1 MPTNYKLLF
10 SYFTILF
17 FFEMMEALNDNERN
31 WTAEKPGVYNYN
43 IHKEMSQ
50 ALETAYNK
58 LV

>member
-1 MPTNYKLLF
+1 
-10 SYFTILF
+10 
-17 FFEMMEALNDNERN
+17 MEAINDNERS

-43 IHKEMSQ
+43 LHKEISQ